1 MKITTEKPVA
11 IVLGGTNPHR
21 ELILKLKEQGYYTVL
36 IDYLSNPPAKEVA
49 DEHIVESTLDK
60 ETVLRVA
67 KSLNASLVTSICV
80 DQAHVVAAWISGEM
94 GLPKFFDFQI
104 VSKVADK
111 MLQKEGMV
119 HGGIPT
125 AKFKI
130 ARSAEVPNID
140 ELTFPL
146 VTKPLDTTGSKGVVK
161 VMHEADLK
169 NALTYSNS
177 FTSKNYLI
185 IEEFIEGEEFQ
196 VDCFSTNDKVYL
208 LLLSRKNK
216 LHNGDVGKELQ
227 SVGSEIVPFSD
238 FNEGLIAEFQK
249 IATSIKKLHKLNSTP
264 FFFQCIV
271 KGSSVLV
278 LEYALR
284 IGGGLS
290 YKIIPMV
297 SGVDSLGVAMNVLLN
312 KPLNISPCRNEFRY
326 RTNNIYVSKCVFGE
340 VKGTDELIRKGIVEA
355 YFPYKLKGASISGG
369 LSSNNRLGA
378 FIVKATSR
386 EELEEKRL
394 LAYQELRVVDIE
406 NNEIPIIWK

>member
-1 MKITTEKPVA
+1 MNTKTEKPVA

-36 IDYLSNPPAKEVA
+36 IDYLPNPPAKESA
-49 DEHIVESTLDK
+49 DKHIVESTLDK
-60 ETVLRVA
+60 EKVLKIA
-67 KSLNASLVTSICV
+67 KKLTASLVTSICV

-94 GLPKFFDFQI
+94 GLPKFFDFDT

-119 HGGIPT
+119 LGGIPT

-140 ELTFPL
+140 ELTFPV

-161 VMHEADLK
+161 VMHLADLK

-177 FTSKNYLI
+177 FSSKNELI

-196 VDCFSTNDKVYL
+196 VDCFSTNEEVHL
-208 LLLSRKNK
+208 LLLSKKNK

-238 FNEGLIAEFQK
+238 FKKDLITEFHNV
-249 IATSIKKLHKLNSTP
+249 ALSIKKLNKLNSTP

-271 KGSSVLV
+271 KESSVFV

-297 SGVDSLGVAMNVLLN
+297 SGVDSLDLAMNVLLH
-312 KPLNISPCRNEFRY
+312 KTINILPNRNEYRY
-326 RTNNIYVSKCVFGE
+326 RTNNIYVSKCVFGDI
-340 VKGTDELIRKGIVEA
+340 KGTDKLIRKGIIEA
-355 YFPYKLKGASISGG
+355 YFPYKMKGAIIFGS
-369 LSSNNRLGA
+369 LSSNNRIGA
-378 FIVKATSR
+378 FIIKTKSR

-394 LAYQELRVVDIE
+394 LAYQNLRVFDIE
-406 NNEIPIIWK
+406 NKEIPLIWK